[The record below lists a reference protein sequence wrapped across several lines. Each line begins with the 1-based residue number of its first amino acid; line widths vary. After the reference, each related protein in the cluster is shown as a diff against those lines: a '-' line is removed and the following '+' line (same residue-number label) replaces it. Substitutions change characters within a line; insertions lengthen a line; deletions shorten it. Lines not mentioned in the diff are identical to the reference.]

1 LELLSEILDELCFEL
16 CIEEYQN
23 NKKKKKVQMKDIFE
37 TDHHMVEEER
47 VQCDHCER
55 SVASSRYAPHL
66 EKCMLKKTLKPT
78 TIFKNL
84 YEPKNKQM

>member
-1 LELLSEILDELCFEL
+1 
-16 CIEEYQN
+16 
-23 NKKKKKVQMKDIFE
+23 
-37 TDHHMVEEER
+37 VEEER

-78 TIFKNL
+78 KIYKQL
-84 YEPKNKQM
+84 YEGKNNQV

>member
-1 LELLSEILDELCFEL
+1 MLNELCFEI
-16 CIEEYQN
+16 CIEEYQ

-78 TIFKNL
+78 KIYKQL
-84 YEPKNKQM
+84 YEGKNNQV